1 MWLTYLVTLHKFE
14 VWGPW
19 KVPQM
24 CHSPFKPYLYVDY
37 GNMIHFAVS
46 AWTSEM
52 SLYTDSPFCPIW
64 WWILSIFNRP
74 SEVQAF
80 STYEL
85 GLNGLCHIRGT
96 FYWPQDSNLWSVRMY
111 TIVIS
116 NSCTFV
122 HMFMCSMVMW
132 NVFLCFFRLPSFS
145 DLLSHIRPTATSYW
159 MVH

>member
-1 MWLTYLVTLHKFE
+1 MW
-14 VWGPW
+14 
-19 KVPQM
+19 
-24 CHSPFKPYLYVDY
+24 HSPFNPNLYVEY
-37 GNMIHFAVS
+37 GNMIHFAEN
-46 AWTSEM
+46 AWISEGR
-52 SLYTDSPFCPIW
+52 LNVGRIHHQ
-64 WWILSIFNRP
+64 IGQNGLSVFSDI